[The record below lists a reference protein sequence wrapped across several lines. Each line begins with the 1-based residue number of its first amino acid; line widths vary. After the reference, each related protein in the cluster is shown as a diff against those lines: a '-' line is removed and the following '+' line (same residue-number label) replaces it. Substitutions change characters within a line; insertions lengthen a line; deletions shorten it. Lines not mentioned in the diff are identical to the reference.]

1 VVIFADTSFLFSLY
15 GDDTNTSRAIAWI
28 KKDRTAIGVTPLGRY
43 ELGNSLRFAEFRRL
57 IRPGQASLFW
67 SQFES
72 DMVSGRIIPQT
83 CNLAEVIEE
92 ASRISVTHT
101 LAKGHRSFD
110 ILHVAAALVLGGK
123 TFLTFN
129 VNQKRLALEEGL
141 KSPL

>member
-1 VVIFADTSFLFSLY
+1 MVIFADTSFLFSLY
-15 GDDTNTSRAIAWI
+15 GDDTNTSRAIAWV
-28 KKDRTAIGVTPLGRY
+28 KKDRTAIGVTTLGRY

-72 DMVSGRIIPQT
+72 DIISGRIIPQT
-83 CNLAEVIEE
+83 CNISAVIEE

-110 ILHVAAALVLGGK
+110 ILHVAAALVLGGRVL
-123 TFLTFN
+123 LTFD

-141 KSPL
+141 RSPL